1 MRKNINFVLKI
12 EITCMHV
19 IVTLLII
26 IIAAAFQWYKNPRE
40 RVLLESF
47 GVFLLWNTDNQ
58 IHPQRFLKYEIATFY
73 FILTINY
80 LISLLCSFIY
90 FGQLPVDPSA
100 ERLLLV
106 RSIFSLILT

>member
-1 MRKNINFVLKI
+1 MRQTFVLEI

-26 IIAAAFQWYKNPRE
+26 IIAAAFQWYKNPGK
-40 RVLLESF
+40 RVCWK
-47 GVFLLWNTDNQ
+47 FLVYSYCGA
-58 IHPQRFLKYEIATFY
+58 FLKYEIATFC
-73 FILTINY
+73 FILTINH
-80 LISLLCSFIY
+80 LISLRCSFIH

-106 RSIFSLILT
+106 RLIFFTYPHLVIVIDGSH